1 MSEQSSAAVDNSSRK
16 KLAKKY
22 ELVHN
27 VLFLV
32 DIVYT
37 VAVILLFINMGGEG
51 GYSSR
56 LVEWIGSWCANY
68 WLQILFYMVIITT
81 VYMISLLP
89 LSCYSGFYLEH
100 KYQLSNE
107 TFFSWIKDKGKSLL
121 LNIVFMVL
129 FGEIVYLFLNVSQQ
143 SWWLWVGI
151 VWILFGIVLS
161 NIAPVL
167 IIPLFYKL
175 KPLEDTE
182 LTNRLVDLAN
192 RVKANILGVYEI
204 ELSAKTK
211 KANAALAGL
220 GNTKRILLGDTLLKN
235 FTHEEIEVILAHELG
250 HFYYNHIWKL
260 IFFGGIITFGGLYVS
275 SLILESSVT
284 SLGFENITNIAAFP
298 IFLICMFIFTLI
310 STPLNNLYS
319 RILERQA
326 DTFALKQTKAPK
338 HFISSMKKL
347 AELNLADEEP
357 HPVIEFLLH
366 SHPSIGRRV
375 KFAEQFT
382 D

>member
-1 MSEQSSAAVDNSSRK
+1 MSEQSSSAADNTGRK

-27 VLFLV
+27 ILFLV

-37 VAVILLFINMGGEG
+37 LAIILLFINMGGEG

-56 LVEWIGSWCANY
+56 LVGWIGSWCANY
-68 WLQILFYMVIITT
+68 WLQILFYMIIITT

-89 LSCYSGFYLEH
+89 LSFYSGFYMEH
-100 KYQLSNE
+100 KYELSNE
-107 TFFSWIKDKGKSLL
+107 TFSSWIKDKGKSLL

-143 SWWLWVGI
+143 AWWLWVGI

-161 NIAPVL
+161 NIAPVV

-260 IFFGGIITFGGLYVS
+260 IFFGGIISFGGLYVS
-275 SLILESSVT
+275 SLVLESSVA

>member
-1 MSEQSSAAVDNSSRK
+1 MSEQSSSATDNSGRK

-27 VLFLV
+27 ILFLV

-37 VAVILLFINMGGEG
+37 LAIILLFINMGGGG

-56 LVEWIGSWCANY
+56 LTEWVGSWCANY
-68 WLQILFYMVIITT
+68 WLQILFYMIIITT

-89 LSCYSGFYLEH
+89 LSFYSGFYLEH
-100 KYQLSNE
+100 KYELSNE
-107 TFFSWIKDKGKSLL
+107 TFSSWIKDKGKSLL

-143 SWWLWVGI
+143 AWWLWVGI

-161 NIAPVL
+161 NIAPVV

-275 SLILESSVT
+275 SLVLENSVT
-284 SLGFENITNIAAFP
+284 SMGFENITNIAAFP
-298 IFLICMFIFTLI
+298 IFLICMFIFTLV